1 MSARPLLGDPAQP
14 LLQRLGKY
22 EIVGVL
28 GQGAMGIVYNAID
41 PHIHR
46 RVAVKAIRSPLLR
59 PGAHDLMAAQRFKTE
74 AQAAGRLCHPNI
86 VSVFEYGES
95 GEDRFIAMEYVHGVS
110 LLDLTAQERRLP
122 LDDVNSLMMQ
132 LLDGLE
138 CAHEQGV
145 WHRDIKPANLL
156 VAPDGRLKITDF
168 GIARI
173 EASDLTQPSSVLG
186 SPGYMAPERYTGEAP
201 DCRVDIFS
209 CGALFYEL
217 LTGTRP
223 FRGSSSQ
230 IMYQVLHDTPPAPS
244 TLAIENPPPERFNAI
259 VARALARR
267 PEERYASA
275 AQMRAA
281 LLEAAGRPIAPHVSL
296 ATMMA
301 PRPSAEETAT
311 VLLPRG
317 VPSAAQTLPPAP
329 MRADPS
335 APASSQVVS
344 ALPAPVSSGG
354 TTPSPVWHDALLGKI
369 EALLVDHLGPVAR
382 LVVRDTARR
391 SADAH
396 ALVTLIASEA
406 LDADERDA
414 FLAKAQALLP
424 ARSTPPTPSEPPA
437 ASALPVLGSTPMADG
452 VTEQARLLLTQHIG
466 PIAGVIVRRAAARA
480 TSREAFFTELV
491 DQAGDDT
498 DPKLLLAQLWRIE

>member
-1 MSARPLLGDPAQP
+1 MSARPMLGDPAQP

-46 RVAVKAIRSPLLR
+46 RVAVKAVRAPLLG
-59 PGAHDLMAAQRFKTE
+59 PAAQDLMAAQRFKTE

-110 LLDLTAQERRLP
+110 LLELTAQGRRLP

-132 LLDGLE
+132 LLDALE

-156 VAPDGRLKITDF
+156 VTPDGRLKVTDF

-201 DCRVDIFS
+201 DCSVDIFS
-209 CGALFYEL
+209 CGVLFYEL
-217 LTGTRP
+217 LTGTPP
-223 FRGSSSQ
+223 FRGSTSQ
-230 IMYQVLHDTPPAPS
+230 IMYQVLHDTPPGPS
-244 TLAIENPPPERFNAI
+244 TLAIETPPPERFNAV

-267 PEERYASA
+267 PEDRYKSA

-281 LLEAAGRPIAPHVSL
+281 LLEAAGAPIAPHLSP
-296 ATMMA
+296 ATMNA
-301 PRPSAEETAT
+301 PRSAADAMAT
-311 VLLPRG
+311 VMLPRG
-317 VPSAAQTLPPAP
+317 VPSAPVKVAITTEAKPNPSSTLAPPVCD
-329 MRADPS
+329 DPL
-335 APASSQVVS
+335 
-344 ALPAPVSSGG
+344 LPA
-354 TTPSPVWHDALLGKI
+354 I
-369 EALLVDHLGPVAR
+369 EAVLVDHLGPVAR
-382 LVVRDTARR
+382 LVVRDAARR
-391 SADAH
+391 STDLHDLVARIAAD
-396 ALVTLIASEA
+396 A
-406 LDADERDA
+406 LDADERDG
-414 FLAKAQALLP
+414 FLLRAQSLLP
-424 ARSTPPTPSEPPA
+424 LQSATPA
-437 ASALPVLGSTPMADG
+437 AAPPPEASRLPVLGSTPLTDAVVEG
-452 VTEQARLLLTQHIG
+452 ARRLLTQHIG
-466 PIAGVIVRRAAARA
+466 PIAAVLVRRAAARA
-480 TSREAFFTELV
+480 KTCEAFFTELV
-491 DQAGDDT
+491 DQAGEDADA
-498 DPKLLLAQLWRIE
+498 KQLLAQLWRIV

>member
-1 MSARPLLGDPAQP
+1 MLGDPAQP
-14 LLQRLGKY
+14 LLPRLGKY

-41 PHIHR
+41 PDIHR
-46 RVAVKAIRSPLLR
+46 RVAVKAIRPPLLG

-95 GEDRFIAMEYVHGVS
+95 GDDRFIAMEYVHGVS
-110 LLDLTAQERRLP
+110 LLELTAQGRRLP
-122 LDDVNSLMMQ
+122 LDDVNSLMLQ
-132 LLDGLE
+132 LLDALA

-156 VAPDGRLKITDF
+156 VTPDGRLKVTDF

-173 EASDLTQPSSVLG
+173 EASDLTQPSTVLG
-186 SPGYMAPERYTGEAP
+186 SPGYMAPERYTGEPP

-209 CGALFYEL
+209 CGVLFYEL
-217 LTGTRP
+217 LTGWQP

-230 IMYQVLHDTPPAPS
+230 RMYQVLHDTPPGPS
-244 TLAIENPPPERFNAI
+244 TLAIDRPPPERFNAI

-267 PEERYASA
+267 PEDRYASA

-281 LLEAAGRPIAPHVSL
+281 LLEVAGRPIAPHVSV
-296 ATMMA
+296 ATMIA
-301 PRPSAEETAT
+301 PRPSAEEAPT

-317 VPSAAQTLPPAP
+317 VPSVPVKVVTAPAP
-329 MRADPS
+329 TIAS
-335 APASSQVVS
+335 EPASPST
-344 ALPAPVSSGG
+344 L
-354 TTPSPVWHDALLGKI
+354 TTPASPKPVWDDALLGAI

-396 ALVTLIASEA
+396 ALVTRVASEA
-406 LDADERDA
+406 LEADERDA

-424 ARSTPPTPSEPPA
+424 ARSTPPAPAEPPD
-437 ASALPVLGSTPMADG
+437 ASTLPVLGSTPMAES
-452 VTEQARLLLTQHIG
+452 VTEKARLLLTQHIG

-480 TSREAFFTELV
+480 TSRETFFAELV

>member
-1 MSARPLLGDPAQP
+1 MSARPMLGDPAQP

-59 PGAHDLMAAQRFKTE
+59 PGAHELMAAQRFKTE

-110 LLDLTAQERRLP
+110 LLELTAQGRRLP

-156 VAPDGRLKITDF
+156 VTPDGRLKITDF

-186 SPGYMAPERYTGEAP
+186 SPGYMAPERYTGDAP

-230 IMYQVLHDTPPAPS
+230 IMYQVLHDTPPGPS
-244 TLAIENPPPERFNAI
+244 TLAIDQPPPERFNAV

-267 PEERYASA
+267 PEDRYASA

-281 LLEAAGRPIAPHVSL
+281 LLEVAGRPIAPHVSV

-301 PRPSAEETAT
+301 PRPSAEEAQT

-317 VPSAAQTLPPAP
+317 VPSLPAAVATAPAPTVASPPA
-329 MRADPS
+329 APS
-335 APASSQVVS
+335 AAATPA
-344 ALPAPVSSGG
+344 
-354 TTPSPVWHDALLGKI
+354 SPVWDDRLLGAI
-369 EALLVDHLGPVAR
+369 EALLVNHLGPVAR
-382 LVVRDTARR
+382 LVLRDAARR
-391 SADAH
+391 SADPH
-396 ALVTLIASEA
+396 ALVTLIATDSLE
-406 LDADERDA
+406 ADEREG
-414 FLAKAQALLP
+414 FLARARALLP
-424 ARSTPPTPSEPPA
+424 AQSTAPAAAQPPA
-437 ASALPVLGSTPMADG
+437 ASSLPVLGSTPMTG
-452 VTEQARLLLTQHIG
+452 SVIEKARLLLTHHIG
-466 PIAGVIVRRAAARA
+466 PVASVIVRRAAAHT
-480 TSREAFFTELV
+480 TSREAFFAVLV

>member
-14 LLQRLGKY
+14 LLPRLGKY

-46 RVAVKAIRSPLLR
+46 RVAVKAIRAPLLG
-59 PGAHDLMAAQRFKTE
+59 PGAQDLLAAQRFKTE
-74 AQAAGRLCHPNI
+74 AQAAGRLSHPNI

-110 LLDLTAQERRLP
+110 LLELTALGRRLP
-122 LDDVNSLMMQ
+122 LDDVNSIVLQ
-132 LLDGLE
+132 LLDALE

-156 VAPDGRLKITDF
+156 ITPDGRLKVTDF

-173 EASDLTQPSSVLG
+173 EASELTQPSAVLG
-186 SPGYMAPERYTGEAP
+186 SPGYMAPERYTGDVP

-209 CGALFYEL
+209 CGVVFYEL
-217 LTGTRP
+217 LTGTLP

-230 IMYQVLHDTPPAPS
+230 KMYQVLHDTPPGPS
-244 TLAIENPPPERFNAI
+244 TLAIVNPPPDRFNAI

-267 PEERYASA
+267 PEDRYASA

-281 LLEAAGRPIAPHVSL
+281 LLEVAGRPISPRVSV

-301 PRPSAEETAT
+301 PRPSADEAATMILTRATPSVPVVTGASLAAPITAPITTPAT
-311 VLLPRG
+311 V
-317 VPSAAQTLPPAP
+317 SA
-329 MRADPS
+329 
-335 APASSQVVS
+335 
-344 ALPAPVSSGG
+344 
-354 TTPSPVWHDALLGKI
+354 TTPGWDATLLASL
-369 EALLVDHLGPVAR
+369 EALLASHLGPVAR
-382 LVVRDTARR
+382 LVLRDAARR

-396 ALVTLIASEA
+396 ALVARVAAEA

-414 FLAKAQALLP
+414 FLARAQTLLPERSAAAGTTRPETQALP
-424 ARSTPPTPSEPPA
+424 I
-437 ASALPVLGSTPMADG
+437 LGSTPMAPG
-452 VTEQARLLLTQHIG
+452 IVERAQTLLTEHIG

-480 TSREAFFTELV
+480 GSREAFFTELA
-491 DQAGDDT
+491 DQAGEDT
-498 DPKLLLAQLWRIE
+498 DRKQLLGQLWRIE

>member
-1 MSARPLLGDPAQP
+1 M
-14 LLQRLGKY
+14 QRLGKY

-59 PGAHDLMAAQRFKTE
+59 PGAHELMAAQRFKTE

-110 LLDLTAQERRLP
+110 LLELTAQGRRLP

-156 VAPDGRLKITDF
+156 VTPDGRLKITDF

-201 DCRVDIFS
+201 DCRVDVFS

-230 IMYQVLHDTPPAPS
+230 IMYQVLHDTPPGPS
-244 TLAIENPPPERFNAI
+244 TLAIDEPPPERFNVI

-267 PEERYASA
+267 PEDRYASA

-301 PRPSAEETAT
+301 PRPSAEEAAT

-317 VPSAAQTLPPAP
+317 VPSLPAAAATAPAP
-329 MRADPS
+329 TVAS
-335 APASSQVVS
+335 APASPS
-344 ALPAPVSSGG
+344 AASTPA
-354 TTPSPVWHDALLGKI
+354 SPVWDDRLFGAI
-369 EALLVDHLGPVAR
+369 EALLVNHLGPVAR
-382 LVVRDTARR
+382 LVLRDAARR

-396 ALVTLIASEA
+396 ALVNLIATDSLE
-406 LDADERDA
+406 ADEREG
-414 FLAKAQALLP
+414 FLARARALLP
-424 ARSTPPTPSEPPA
+424 AQRTAPAAAQPPA
-437 ASALPVLGSTPMADG
+437 ASGLPVLGSTPMSG
-452 VTEQARLLLTQHIG
+452 SVIEKARLLLTHHIG
-466 PIAGVIVRRAAARA
+466 PIANVIVRRAATHTA
-480 TSREAFFTELV
+480 SREAFFAALV

>member
-1 MSARPLLGDPAQP
+1 MSARPMLGDPAQP

-28 GQGAMGIVYNAID
+28 GQGAMGIVYSAID

-46 RVAVKAIRSPLLR
+46 RVAVKAVRAPLLV
-59 PGAHDLMAAQRFKTE
+59 PGAQDLMAAQRFKTE

-95 GEDRFIAMEYVHGVS
+95 GDDRFIAMEYVHGVS
-110 LLDLTAQERRLP
+110 LLQLTAQGRRLP

-132 LLDGLE
+132 LLDALE
-138 CAHEQGV
+138 CAHDQGV

-156 VAPDGRLKITDF
+156 VTPDGRLKVTDF

-173 EASDLTQPSSVLG
+173 AASDLTQPSSVLG

-209 CGALFYEL
+209 CGVLCYEL
-217 LTGTRP
+217 LAGTPP
-223 FRGSSSQ
+223 FRGTSSQ
-230 IMYQVLHDTPPAPS
+230 VMYQVLHDTPPGPS
-244 TLAIENPPPERFNAI
+244 TLAIDQPPPERFNAF

-267 PEERYASA
+267 PEDRYASA

-281 LLEAAGRPIAPHVSL
+281 LLEVAGRPIAPHVSL

-301 PRPSAEETAT
+301 PRPSPGEAPT

-317 VPSAAQTLPPAP
+317 LASVPEAVTAPASLATLDAALSPPKASAPPAP
-329 MRADPS
+329 SPS
-335 APASSQVVS
+335 GPQ
-344 ALPAPVSSGG
+344 
-354 TTPSPVWHDALLGKI
+354 PSPVWNDTLLGAI

-391 SADAH
+391 SADAQS
-396 ALVTLIASEA
+396 LITRIAGEA
-406 LDADERDA
+406 IEADERDA
-414 FLAKAQALLP
+414 FLAKARALLP
-424 ARSTPPTPSEPPA
+424 ARLAPTAPAGPPA
-437 ASALPVLGSTPMADG
+437 ANTLPVLGSTPMAVG
-452 VTEQARLLLTQHIG
+452 VTEKARLLLTQHIG

-480 TSREAFFTELV
+480 ASRETFFAELV
-491 DQAGDDT
+491 DQAGDDS
-498 DPKLLLAQLWRIE
+498 DPNLLLAQLWRIE

>member
-1 MSARPLLGDPAQP
+1 MSARPMFGDPAQP

-46 RVAVKAIRSPLLR
+46 RVAVKAIRSPLLG

-86 VSVFEYGES
+86 VSVYEYGES

-110 LLDLTAQERRLP
+110 LLELTAQGRRLP
-122 LDDVNSLMMQ
+122 LDDVNSLILQ
-132 LLDGLE
+132 LLDALE

-156 VAPDGRLKITDF
+156 VTPDGRLKVTDF

-209 CGALFYEL
+209 CGVLYYEL
-217 LTGTRP
+217 LTGTAA

-230 IMYQVLHDTPPAPS
+230 MMYQVLHETPPGPS
-244 TLAIENPPPERFNAI
+244 TLAIDNPPPERFNAI

-267 PEERYASA
+267 PEDRYANA

-281 LLEAAGRPIAPHVSL
+281 LLETAGQPIPPHVSV
-296 ATMMA
+296 ATMIA
-301 PRPSAEETAT
+301 PRPSSDEAPTE
-311 VLLPRG
+311 LLARG
-317 VPSAAQTLPPAP
+317 TPSLPGIEPARTSPGVSSPAA
-329 MRADPS
+329 
-335 APASSQVVS
+335 
-344 ALPAPVSSGG
+344 APVWD
-354 TTPSPVWHDALLGKI
+354 PALLSAI
-369 EALLVDHLGPVAR
+369 EAVLVTHLGPVAR
-382 LVVRDTARR
+382 LVLRDTARR
-391 SADAH
+391 CPDAH
-396 ALVTLIASEA
+396 ALVARIAAESLE
-406 LDADERDA
+406 ADERDA
-414 FLAKAQALLP
+414 FLARAQPLLP
-424 ARSTPPTPSEPPA
+424 ARDTA
-437 ASALPVLGSTPMADG
+437 ASPALPDTKALPVLGSTPMAAG
-452 VTEQARLLLTQHIG
+452 VADMACRLLTQHIG

-480 TSREAFFTELV
+480 TSREQFFTELA
-491 DQAGDDT
+491 DEAGDDT
-498 DPKLLLAQLWRIE
+498 DRKQLLAQLWRIE

>member
-1 MSARPLLGDPAQP
+1 MLGDPAQP
-14 LLQRLGKY
+14 LLPRLGKY

-132 LLDGLE
+132 LLDALE

-156 VAPDGRLKITDF
+156 VTPDGRLKVTDF

-186 SPGYMAPERYTGEAP
+186 SPGYMAPERYTGDTP

-230 IMYQVLHDTPPAPS
+230 IMYQVLHDTPPGPS
-244 TLAIENPPPERFNAI
+244 TLAIDHPPPERFNAV

-267 PEERYASA
+267 PEDRYTSA

-281 LLEAAGRPIAPHVSL
+281 LLEVAGRPIAPHVSL

-301 PRPSAEETAT
+301 PRPSAEEAAT

-317 VPSAAQTLPPAP
+317 VPSLPERAATAPEPAPAPALPPAP
-329 MRADPS
+329 APEIAGTPPAPITSGPPS
-335 APASSQVVS
+335 APA
-344 ALPAPVSSGG
+344 
-354 TTPSPVWHDALLGKI
+354 WDDALLGAI

-414 FLAKAQALLP
+414 FVAKAQALLP
-424 ARSTPPTPSEPPA
+424 ARGTPSTPTERPA
-437 ASALPVLGSTPMADG
+437 AQSVPVLGSTPMAEG

-498 DPKLLLAQLWRIE
+498 DPKLLLAQLWRIA